1 MRTKFLSINK
11 ILTATFTPSTEN
23 AQYPVENM
31 QDSRTTKVF
40 RSTNASANVVIDFG
54 SATSIDTIAFKA
66 ASTGSIGWTGDLTLE
81 MNATDSWG
89 APSFTTTIT
98 PNTTFKRGYKT
109 FASQSYRY
117 ARLVAT
123 GSSYVE
129 FANFFL
135 GEYVQLS
142 DNSIDYGWDHSYDD
156 LTKGS
161 FNRYGQGF
169 FDENIKQMDLTAKF
183 KYLNKTELATIQD
196 MFNYHGISKPLWVV
210 IDENEAI
217 VDEKERFIN
226 QYTLKRLPSY
236 NNSGFGLFDTSFT
249 LVEVM

>member
-1 MRTKFLSINK
+1 MRTKFLSLNL
-11 ILTATFTPSTEN
+11 ILDATLTPSTEN

-31 QDSRTTKVF
+31 QDARTTKVF
-40 RSTNASANVVIDFG
+40 RSTAASANVVVDFG
-54 SATSIDTIAFKA
+54 SAKSVDTIAFKA
-66 ASTGSIGWTGDLTLE
+66 SSTGSIGWTGNLTLE

-98 PNTTFKRGYKT
+98 PNTTFNIGYKN
-109 FASQSYRY
+109 FATQTYRY

-129 FANFFL
+129 FSNFFL
-135 GEYVQLS
+135 GAFTQLA
-142 DNSIDYGWDHSYDD
+142 DNSIDFGWSHSFND

-169 FDENIKQMDLTAKF
+169 FDENLKQMDLSASF

-196 MFNYHGISKPLWVV
+196 MFLYHGISKPIWIVV
-210 IDENEAI
+210 DEDESI
-217 VDEKERFIN
+217 VDAKERFIN
-226 QYTLKRLPSY
+226 QFTVQGSPDFK
-236 NNSGFGLFDTSFT
+236 NGAFGLYDTSFK
-249 LVEVM
+249 LIEVM